1 VRPSVQPSGRGPS
14 GSVAAAV
21 AAVAAAA
28 AGDEDDEEE
37 AGGEVG
43 MSKRDKVEREVSR
56 EGDDW
61 IAATAGVPSASS
73 MACTPAAPRRCS
85 ARVNLRLGVVETIAP
100 AVLIGAED
108 TALR

>member
-1 VRPSVQPSGRGPS
+1 M
-14 GSVAAAV
+14 